1 MTDEPSDPEALLEEA
16 KSQKRHET
24 EPSTTA
30 DDDQDLV
37 DAVADAYADLDEGDL
52 PENLTIR
59 DGNLAALFAGLD
71 ETNELGGI
79 IADAAAA
86 LDRDEPDAESKAAAL
101 RLLVRVG
108 LDEVAPEALDAG
120 VEGFEQYR
128 EQQDFEF

>member
-1 MTDEPSDPEALLEEA
+1 MSNDSPDAEELLEQS
-16 KSQKRHET
+16 KNQKRHET
-24 EPSTTA
+24 EPSTSEG
-30 DDDQDLV
+30 DDQDLV
-37 DAVADAYADLDEGDL
+37 GAVADAYADLDEGDL

-59 DGNLAALFAGLD
+59 DANLAALFAGLD
-71 ETNELGGI
+71 ETGELASVI
-79 IADAAAA
+79 DDAADE
-86 LDRDEPDAESKAAAL
+86 LDREKPGAESKAAAL